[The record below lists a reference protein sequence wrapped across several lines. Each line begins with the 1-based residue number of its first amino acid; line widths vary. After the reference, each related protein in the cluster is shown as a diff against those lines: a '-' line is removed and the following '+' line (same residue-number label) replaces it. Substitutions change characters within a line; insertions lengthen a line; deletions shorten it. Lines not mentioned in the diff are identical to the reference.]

1 MRQVYEHF
9 GLDENTANFTGHAMG
24 LQRDDAYLDAPAL
37 STVQAIKMYCY
48 SLERYGKSPYI
59 YPMYGLGGL
68 PEGFS
73 RLCAIHGGTFMLQ
86 CPVEEVLFND
96 AGEAWGIRA
105 TLDGQYIAALC
116 ISYMYSTHTNLHS
129 E

>member
-1 MRQVYEHF
+1 MKYYFVNEPFHTCMCHR
-9 GLDENTANFTGHAMG
+9 AC
-24 LQRDDAYLDAPAL
+24 RPAL
-37 STVQAIKMYCY
+37 EAIKSIQLYVR

-86 CPVEEVLFND
+86 CPVEEVRRWD
-96 AGEAWGIRA
+96 E
-105 TLDGQYIAALC
+105 
-116 ISYMYSTHTNLHS
+116 
-129 E
+129 

>member
-1 MRQVYEHF
+1 MPTHCR
-9 GLDENTANFTGHAMG
+9 
-24 LQRDDAYLDAPAL
+24 PAL
-37 STVQAIKMYCY
+37 ETVKSIQLYVR

-86 CPVEEVLFND
+86 CPVEEVLFD
-96 AGEAWGIRA
+96 DQGVAWGIKA
-105 TLDGQYIAALC
+105 TMDGVPQARKCCPEKNQRGRGGGAGVTTFTLNIFRTEG
-116 ISYMYSTHTNLHS
+116 STVVHGHDS
-129 E
+129 VD

>member
-1 MRQVYEHF
+1 MVVWCGMLLRRF
-9 GLDENTANFTGHAMG
+9 L
-24 LQRDDAYLDAPAL
+24 RRPAL
-37 STVQAIKMYCY
+37 EAIKSIQLYVR

-86 CPVEEVLFND
+86 CPVEEV
-96 AGEAWGIRA
+96 
-105 TLDGQYIAALC
+105 
-116 ISYMYSTHTNLHS
+116 S
-129 E
+129 

>member
-1 MRQVYEHF
+1 MTRTSVAII
-9 GLDENTANFTGHAMG
+9 G
-24 LQRDDAYLDAPAL
+24 RPAL
-37 STVQAIKMYCY
+37 ETVKSITLYVR

-86 CPVEEVLFND
+86 CPVEEVGSDDVQGFCCSLRVKIKVQLE
-96 AGEAWGIRA
+96 GKMKMCAWTAQLLSFELISA
-105 TLDGQYIAALC
+105 YLC
-116 ISYMYSTHTNLHS
+116 PPCQTSRGDIVR
-129 E
+129 

>member
-1 MRQVYEHF
+1 MSYYR
-9 GLDENTANFTGHAMG
+9 
-24 LQRDDAYLDAPAL
+24 PAVE
-37 STVQAIKMYCY
+37 TVKSIQLYVR

-86 CPVEEVLFND
+86 CPVEEVQSNFYPVVVLVFVYNQ
-96 AGEAWGIRA
+96 I
-105 TLDGQYIAALC
+105 LL
-116 ISYMYSTHTNLHS
+116 L
-129 E
+129 